1 MVGVEVAEADAGD
14 VPAVGDGVGEGFARA
29 AFAGREGF
37 RTFWS
42 RVRRGVRKLEDR
54 AGGCRLEVEDGVN
67 VGVVVGCGAGVVVGV
82 EEVVVVGGEGDDVVF
97 GQAVVVVVLVVLAL
111 VAAAVMRRGP
121 FIVGGPVAAA
131 VSGRGGGRVLV
142 VLVGVAAVPVAAV
155 VGVGERSTAAGLVLL
170 VDVGLFVVR
179 SWAAVCLRS
188 TATAAGDDVA
198 EVGAAEA
205 PGPEEPE
212 GAADGRDDVVVVVPG
227 GLEEL
232 DDGR

>member
-1 MVGVEVAEADAGD
+1 MDVEVAEADAGD

-54 AGGCRLEVEDGVN
+54 AGGCRLDVEDGVD
-67 VGVVVGCGAGVVVGV
+67 VGVVVGCRPGVVVGV

-97 GQAVVVVVLVVLAL
+97 GLAAVVVVLVVLAL

-131 VSGRGGGRVLV
+131 VSGRGGGRVV
-142 VLVGVAAVPVAAV
+142 VVVGVAAAAVAAV

-170 VDVGLFVVR
+170 VEVGVFVVR
-179 SWAAVCLRS
+179 SWVAVGLRS

-198 EVGAAEA
+198 EVGVAEA

-227 GLEEL
+227 GLDEL

>member
-1 MVGVEVAEADAGD
+1 MEVAEADAGD
-14 VPAVGDGVGEGFARA
+14 VPVVGDGVGEGFARA

-54 AGGCRLEVEDGVN
+54 AGGCRLEVEDGVD

-142 VLVGVAAVPVAAV
+142 VVGVAAVPVAAV

-179 SWAAVCLRS
+179 SWAAVDLRS

-198 EVGAAEA
+198 EVGAEA

-227 GLEEL
+227 GLDEL